1 MTYRSGSFSGYANKP
16 HELGIWRRCGSAL
29 TTLEPAKEDE
39 SRPTRPMYRNTSLA
53 VHHRRVGDLDKQIS
67 LSHDTLRFQTCR
79 IWEGHVSI
87 MSCCTQ
93 LDFPLTLTGS
103 DPTAK
108 CAVLVERTSRSDF
121 FVDCLGR
128 VVVSSVY
135 ANADSNNSPW
145 IPWIYHEIISIR
157 GSR

>member
-1 MTYRSGSFSGYANKP
+1 MRKQATRP
-16 HELGIWRRCGSAL
+16 GIRRRCGSAL
-29 TTLEPAKEDE
+29 TALESAKEDE
-39 SRPTRPMYRNTSLA
+39 SRSTRPMYRITSLA
-53 VHHRRVGDLDKQIS
+53 VYHSRVGDPDKQIS
-67 LSHDTLRFQTCR
+67 SGHANSRFQTCR
-79 IWEGHVSI
+79 IWDGHMSI

-93 LDFPLTLTGS
+93 LSFPLTLTGS

-121 FVDCLGR
+121 FVDYLGR

-145 IPWIYHEIISIR
+145 IPCIYHEIIRIR
-157 GSR
+157 GPR